1 MKMILQIAIVFWILE
16 KGILEL
22 LLMIGENHH
31 PTEMEE
37 KREKEEVGEVLEL
50 VPLVVVGMPLPQVVL
65 VLDRLKVMQ
74 HFLFSKIQN

>member
-37 KREKEEVGEVLEL
+37 KKEKEEVGEVLEP
-50 VPLVVVGMPLPQVVL
+50 VPLVVVGMPRPQVGL
-65 VLDRLKVMQ
+65 VPDPLKVACS
-74 HFLFSKIQN
+74 F